1 MKKLLLPI
9 FFMIFAIGAAGQQ
22 LKIELEGSA
31 DFDNSNFSVS
41 EAGENFPSSIE
52 SETSFFI
59 SVLYTDD
66 NLNRK
71 KNPNM
76 KWNIKVFKTDL
87 NWHNDLRLEAR
98 RTGNGLRIGNQGN
111 PNIQDGESNQLI
123 NNTSTYFFQG
133 KGEIVHIPV
142 NFSLSGFSLTMGAST
157 YETRVVFT
165 VYDEW

>member
-31 DFDNSNFSVS
+31 TFDNSAFSVN
-41 EAGENFPSSIE
+41 EAGEDFPPAIE
-52 SETSFFI
+52 NETSFFI

-71 KNPNM
+71 KNPNT
-76 KWNIKVFKTDL
+76 KWNIKIFKTDL

-98 RTGNGLRIGNQGN
+98 RTGNGQRIGNQGN

-142 NFSLSGFSLTMGAST
+142 NFSLSGFSLIMGAST
-157 YETRVVFT
+157 YETRIVFT